1 MDTNRSRSNRKDTH
15 QQLNVLL
22 PYRTY
27 HKLIKLS
34 KSLNIP
40 RNILLVKMIDS
51 YAPDISENDPNKTLG
66 N

>member
-1 MDTNRSRSNRKDTH
+1 MDTNRTRDRRKDTH
-15 QQLNVLL
+15 QRLDMLL
-22 PYRTY
+22 PYCTY

-34 KSLNIP
+34 KSLNIS
-40 RNILLVKMIDS
+40 RNYLLVKMIDS